1 MSYVLASYSVS
12 VLTLGL
18 YALYLRRERKALLER
33 DKQEIG

>member
-12 VLTLGL
+12 VLTLAL

-33 DKQEIG
+33 HQQETG